1 MDDFYFSSKDNVF
14 LVFKVY
20 LIIFENYLIIL
31 WYFYYLGKNL
41 FI

>member
-1 MDDFYFSSKDNVF
+1 MDDSYFSSKDNVF